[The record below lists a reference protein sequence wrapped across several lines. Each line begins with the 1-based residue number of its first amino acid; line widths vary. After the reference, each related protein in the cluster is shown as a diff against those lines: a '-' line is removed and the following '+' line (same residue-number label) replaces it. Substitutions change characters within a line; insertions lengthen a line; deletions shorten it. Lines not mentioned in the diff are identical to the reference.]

1 MYLICFLLFLF
12 LATLLFCIVQ
22 NKSPYDQAIDDLAQE
37 TVLTQYC
44 TMHGNVVIDDEGLVF
59 FTVFNASFLY

>member
-1 MYLICFLLFLF
+1 MYLICFLLSLF
-12 LATLLFCIVQ
+12 LATLLFYIVQ

-44 TMHGNVVIDDEGLVF
+44 THRN
-59 FTVFNASFLY
+59 TKYR

>member
-44 TMHGNVVIDDEGLVF
+44 THRNSELHRQ
-59 FTVFNASFLY
+59 FNYRASDYEA

>member
-44 TMHGNVVIDDEGLVF
+44 IVPIAILNIAD
-59 FTVFNASFLY
+59 SFCFRPCTAMW